1 MIIVDEGGEGAEQ
14 RPKSLTQID
23 ERRRHRPRP
32 HPHHRRKAPNDVY
45 AYANRYF
52 INSCVSEVCQ
62 NSSRTGL
69 DYLKIFL
76 FHSPAAILLHRFIC
90 PSSLF
95 SFFAA
100 TSSSPYTLSF
110 PSKFT
115 LSLFRTLA
123 PCLQSYYLLQQAL
136 VSTNRTTVFLD
147 RMIYCLLHEN
157 VRVYTQDSE

>member
-62 NSSRTGL
+62 NSSRTG
-69 DYLKIFL
+69 DG
-76 FHSPAAILLHRFIC
+76 
-90 PSSLF
+90 LF
-95 SFFAA
+95 SNAA
-100 TSSSPYTLSF
+100 SITDNCVACKLWSIVLLSPSLYCYSVDEIVIPHVQPTW
-110 PSKFT
+110 SK
-115 LSLFRTLA
+115 L
-123 PCLQSYYLLQQAL
+123 
-136 VSTNRTTVFLD
+136 
-147 RMIYCLLHEN
+147 
-157 VRVYTQDSE
+157 